1 MSVDNK
7 DEETSNTNSDLVIF
21 SCALIRV
28 FLFFSVSPT
37 KNILTVFFAIVTT
50 HLSYCV
56 MDELSNYIREKLK
69 MVMTGHVPSRVTHH
83 QRSCYLQNG
92 NAYILII
99 ELSLNVCDL
108 LWLWWLQVEDRWDL
122 RKVSMDKPLKN

>member
-7 DEETSNTNSDLVIF
+7 DEETSNTLTVIWSF
-21 SCALIRV
+21 SVVHLFV
-28 FLFFSVSPT
+28 FFLFFSVSPT

-92 NAYILII
+92 KAYILII

-108 LWLWWLQVEDRWDL
+108 L
-122 RKVSMDKPLKN
+122 